1 MRAIFGLFLLAVFA
15 LGGCNSYGLRYQAIP
30 QPKNLHIY
38 ADYSTLQDAIGISV
52 DTDGQRLEEIY
63 IQKGDQQIHPLNIA
77 HAGYYQSAALGTGIG
92 GFGNHVGGGV
102 GLGIPV
108 GPRQT
113 HGLTSATFSQA
124 AIGPP
129 PWELHVNL
137 HGVEEVTIP
146 GLGGKPTAK

>member
-1 MRAIFGLFLLAVFA
+1 MFAMLMLTVFA
-15 LGGCNSYGLRYQAIP
+15 LGGCNSYDLRYQAIP

-38 ADYSTLQDAIGISV
+38 ADYTLLQDAVGVSV
-52 DTDGQRLEEIY
+52 DTDGKRLEEIY
-63 IQKGDQQIHPLNIA
+63 IRKGEEQVRPINIA

-102 GLGIPV
+102 GLGIPI
-108 GPRQT
+108 GPRRA

-129 PWELHVNL
+129 PWELHVKL
-137 HGVEEVTIP
+137 HGVEEVVVP